1 VFVVFWDPPAAPI
14 AATAKGVTLGDAVA
28 TAAEAVAS
36 KVSASAHGRLELDVP
51 RAAEAA
57 ALGGEPIVASALGL
71 YGFLSVGDDGK
82 EGFVLPGEVV
92 QKNLFRRGKATSI
105 DESKLA
111 GLLGERSGATQTEL
125 EVSRFYRFQARAY
138 VESSDQ
144 KAVLDVERGMVA
156 HASGASPD
164 LFLGHV
170 RRGADYLARVVN
182 ADGRYVY
189 LYHPAEDRDDTAYG
203 WLRHAGTTYAL
214 LEAYEELGDR
224 TYLEK
229 AEKALAFLKRHLRED
244 PPSQGKYLIDTTE
257 EEQQKTGG
265 AGLALLAF
273 SKHAAVTGSR
283 EEMGTMRALAR
294 FISAQQ
300 YADGHFRSNADL
312 DAGEK
317 KVKREPIYYPGE
329 AALGLLRLS
338 AIDPDPAYVD
348 TARRLADWVIRVRDA
363 STTEESQE
371 HDHWMAYALNDLYRA
386 TSDRRYLEHALKI
399 ARAILKRQHRS
410 DDSPAPDWVG
420 SFYEGESTL
429 AATRLEA
436 YDSVIALSRFAGELD
451 SPWLEAASEVG
462 AFVAGQQFD
471 GENGYWL
478 KNPLK
483 ATGGVRESLYVPDV
497 RIDYVQHAVSAW
509 LHLARLLRD
518 PAYGKTGVPS
528 QDPVRSDAD

>member
-1 VFVVFWDPPAAPI
+1 
-14 AATAKGVTLGDAVA
+14 
-28 TAAEAVAS
+28 
-36 KVSASAHGRLELDVP
+36 
-51 RAAEAA
+51 
-57 ALGGEPIVASALGL
+57 
-71 YGFLSVGDDGK
+71 
-82 EGFVLPGEVV
+82 
-92 QKNLFRRGKATSI
+92 
-105 DESKLA
+105 
-111 GLLGERSGATQTEL
+111 
-125 EVSRFYRFQARAY
+125 
-138 VESSDQ
+138 
-144 KAVLDVERGMVA
+144 
-156 HASGASPD
+156 
-164 LFLGHV
+164 
-170 RRGADYLARVVN
+170 
-182 ADGRYVY
+182 
-189 LYHPAEDRDDTAYG
+189 
-203 WLRHAGTTYAL
+203 
-214 LEAYEELGDR
+214 
-224 TYLEK
+224 
-229 AEKALAFLKRHLRED
+229 
-244 PPSQGKYLIDTTE
+244 
-257 EEQQKTGG
+257 
-265 AGLALLAF
+265 
-273 SKHAAVTGSR
+273 
-283 EEMGTMRALAR
+283 
-294 FISAQQ
+294 
-300 YADGHFRSNADL
+300 
-312 DAGEK
+312 
-317 KVKREPIYYPGE
+317 
-329 AALGLLRLS
+329 
-338 AIDPDPAYVD
+338 
-348 TARRLADWVIRVRDA
+348 VRDA